1 MGLRVGRGLG
11 EAAGSAACFFAV
23 LAVLIMADAQIR
35 EPIANAVAQTRS
47 TNWIGQASAV
57 IRVVADAA
65 SQQSIEHAPLLV
77 FTVVGALLLLFM
89 LRT

>member
-1 MGLRVGRGLG
+1 MSLRVGRSLG

-23 LAVLIMADAQIR
+23 LAALVMADAQVR
-35 EPIANAVAQTRS
+35 ERITDAITRARTAS
-47 TNWIGQASAV
+47 WADQGSAV
-57 IRVVADAA
+57 IRVVIDAA
-65 SQQSIEHAPLLV
+65 SQQSIAHAPLLI